1 MLNEISLFVFIG
13 CIIVYTILLF
23 VSYNKKKPSERNA
36 IKQIFKTWVNQ
47 RTKGELIVAV
57 QSLRNVIFGASTFI
71 SGLLILLG
79 LIIGFYDTYF
89 INNTLFFGIP
99 ELSLG
104 LVQISVNVIVIIF
117 SLYNFILSI
126 RLNVRVT
133 LLITADPNKVVLG
146 KFEGIALTQKTF
158 LSAQN
163 HWMFGLR
170 GLFYLVATLFWF
182 VNPFL
187 FIICS
192 IGVTLYLILFQD
204 IWVLTEKKI

>member
-1 MLNEISLFVFIG
+1 M
-13 CIIVYTILLF
+13 
-23 VSYNKKKPSERNA
+23 
-36 IKQIFKTWVNQ
+36 
-47 RTKGELIVAV
+47 
-57 QSLRNVIFGASTFI
+57 
-71 SGLLILLG
+71 
-79 LIIGFYDTYF
+79 
-89 INNTLFFGIP
+89 
-99 ELSLG
+99 
-104 LVQISVNVIVIIF
+104 VQISVNVIVIIF